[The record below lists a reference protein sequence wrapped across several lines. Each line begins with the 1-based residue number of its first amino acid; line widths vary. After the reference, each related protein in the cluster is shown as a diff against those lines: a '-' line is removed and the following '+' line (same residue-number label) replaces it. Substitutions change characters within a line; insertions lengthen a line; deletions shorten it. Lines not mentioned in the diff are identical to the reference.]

1 MSQNFVPVL
10 LFASMSLA
18 ILPAHAAVQDSMPD
32 PIGQMIARLTPLSD
46 ANSALSAAVN
56 QHPRVLEAISEQR
69 GARQNTAEVR
79 SGLLPTIDAGLSL
92 DQSLA
97 RDFGT
102 GDSNRLEQFRP
113 RQRIDAT
120 VTGQQLIT
128 DFGAT
133 RHRIDAAKAY
143 DVAAQAS
150 ARLIATEIAVNAAS
164 AWDQLVLAQTQIKL
178 GDAFLARHE
187 QILRDTQTRFDQG
200 VGPKSDVARVTA
212 YVATAQGQLARLR
225 RDLASAKARY
235 REVFNAPALEQLDR
249 LPDRRSQASTM
260 DEALQLAATSN
271 PASARAKSL
280 TNRAD
285 ADYAAARADRLPKLS
300 VQIDASRFNA
310 FDPDADYDVRGRIVS
325 RYPLFSGGARGARAA
340 QALQRFQGA
349 QAAQARASAE
359 LDRDVTIAFEE
370 VTALEA
376 QTQTFRQAYQA
387 NADARGF
394 FIEQF
399 KVARG
404 SLLDLLQAE
413 QDTFEA
419 GLAYARSITELTF
432 ARHALLARTGELL
445 PSIGVTLSFAE
456 AESLWGLK

>member
-1 MSQNFVPVL
+1 MTKIFVPFLVPACVAAIVL
-10 LFASMSLA
+10 SA
-18 ILPAHAAVQDSMPD
+18 PATAQESQTD
-32 PIGQMIARLTPLSD
+32 PIGQMIARLTPLAD
-46 ANSALSAAVN
+46 ANAALGAAVN
-56 QHPRVLEAISEQR
+56 QHPRVLEAIAEQR
-69 GARQNTAEVR
+69 GARQNTVEVR
-79 SGLLPTIDAGLSL
+79 ASLLPTIDAGLSL

-120 VTGQQLIT
+120 ITGQQLIT

-133 RHRIDAAKAY
+133 RHRIDAAKAF

-150 ARLIATEIAVNAAS
+150 ARLVATEIAVNAAS

-235 REVFNAPALEQLDR
+235 REVFNTPAPDLLDR

-260 DEALQLAATSN
+260 EEALQLAATSN

-280 TNRAD
+280 TSRAD
-285 ADYAAARADRLPKLS
+285 ADYAAARADRLPKFS

-310 FDPDADYDVRGRIVS
+310 FDSNADYDVRGRLVS

-349 QAAQARASAE
+349 QAAQARATSE
-359 LDRDVTIAFEE
+359 LERDATISFEE
-370 VTALEA
+370 VTALEE

-445 PSIGVTLSFAE
+445 PSIGVTLSFATPE
-456 AESLWGLK
+456 TLWGLK